1 MFKLLK
7 TLEVGI
13 DSFLGSL
20 QTPVCKILNIYNV
33 FCQKIWMRIYLFH
46 CVSTGETTQ
55 ITKTYLEK
63 YLERH
68 KNNIRK
74 ISRDIS
80 TIISFPKDFFPVEQ
94 RSIMKRC

>member
-1 MFKLLK
+1 
-7 TLEVGI
+7 
-13 DSFLGSL
+13 
-20 QTPVCKILNIYNV
+20 
-33 FCQKIWMRIYLFH
+33 MRIYLFH

-80 TIISFPKDFFPVEQ
+80 TIISFLKDFFPVEQ
-94 RSIMKRC
+94 RLIMKRC

>member
-1 MFKLLK
+1 MK

-33 FCQKIWMRIYLFH
+33 FCQKIWMRNYLFH

-55 ITKTYLEK
+55 ITETYLEK

-74 ISRDIS
+74 ISRDIN

-94 RSIMKRC
+94 RLIMKRC

>member
-1 MFKLLK
+1 
-7 TLEVGI
+7 
-13 DSFLGSL
+13 
-20 QTPVCKILNIYNV
+20 
-33 FCQKIWMRIYLFH
+33 MRIYLFH

-55 ITKTYLEK
+55 ITETYLEK